1 MNPRTIALAVALTV
15 AAAVTITPVMAGA
28 TVGEH
33 PAPVTVTH
41 IVQAGDTLSAIVDR
55 YGADLDRVVAI
66 NGIADPARI
75 DIGDRITVPLP
86 PPDWDT
92 RYPPGIGWYAAHLID
107 GPIRDIADHHGID
120 WRLLAALIWTESG
133 FNINAR
139 SPVGAIGLTQ
149 LMPGTAADM
158 GVDPHHPAENLHGGA
173 RYLAAMLDRHDG
185 DIALA
190 LASYNAGPGAVARW
204 GGVPPYPETQ
214 AYVVKVTARWA
225 LFVRSGQ

>member
-1 MNPRTIALAVALTV
+1 MNHRTITLTMALTIAAAAIPV
-15 AAAVTITPVMAGA
+15 AAAATIS
-28 TVGEH
+28 EH

-41 IVQAGDTLSAIVDR
+41 TVQAGDTLSGIVDR
-55 YGADLDRVVAI
+55 YGADLDRTVAI
-66 NGIADPARI
+66 NGIPDPARI
-75 DIGDRITVPLP
+75 DIGDRIVVPLP
-86 PPDWDT
+86 PADWDT
-92 RYPPGIGWYAAHLID
+92 RYPPGIDWYAAHLID
-107 GPIRDIADHHGID
+107 GPIRDIAAHHGID
-120 WRLLAALIWTESG
+120 WRLLAALVWTESG
-133 FNINAR
+133 FKVDAR
-139 SPVGAIGLTQ
+139 SHVGAIGLTQ

-225 LFVRSGQ
+225 LFARSGR